1 MPPYVLVTDDCLRAL
16 FRLSIVTVLRQTDIY
31 YAVSSPMWILVAM
44 VKVVARTFTR

>member
-1 MPPYVLVTDDCLRAL
+1 MTVCLGNQRL
-16 FRLSIVTVLRQTDIY
+16 SSCSLRLSIVTVLRQTDIY